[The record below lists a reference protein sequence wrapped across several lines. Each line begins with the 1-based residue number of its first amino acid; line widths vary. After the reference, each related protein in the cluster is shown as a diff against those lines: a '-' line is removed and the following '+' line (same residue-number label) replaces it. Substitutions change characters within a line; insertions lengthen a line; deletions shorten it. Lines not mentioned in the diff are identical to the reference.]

1 MIVVD
6 FMVAPWLVCPPK
18 GSPMDVEDLINRL
31 CVTAGIVME
40 DASVGAISVGS
51 RQREQVADLVRASEI
66 IRALVNAAELLAV
79 HFGEST

>member
-1 MIVVD
+1 
-6 FMVAPWLVCPPK
+6 
-18 GSPMDVEDLINRL
+18 MDVEDLINRL